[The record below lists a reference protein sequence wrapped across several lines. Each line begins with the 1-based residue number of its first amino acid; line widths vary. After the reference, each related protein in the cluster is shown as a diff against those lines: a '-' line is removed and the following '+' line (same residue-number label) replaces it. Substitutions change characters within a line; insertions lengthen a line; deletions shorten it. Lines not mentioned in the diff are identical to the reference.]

1 MNEILGRLRLFGDKG
16 QGLLLID
23 NELATLAN
31 QMGQAAAA
39 GPAKAG

>member
-23 NELATLAN
+23 NELATIAK
-31 QMGQAAAA
+31 QMGQATASGSATA
-39 GPAKAG
+39 G